1 MSEILH
7 QKKNFFLLSKMPVK
21 DFVKFF
27 FFTKKFEKMFAR
39 KKIIEHIRF

>member
-7 QKKNFFLLSKMPVK
+7 QKKFFFLLSKMPVK

-27 FFTKKFEKMFAR
+27 FFYKKIEKMFAQ
-39 KKIIEHIRF
+39 KKN